1 MRNPMHRL
9 GSKRSF
15 LFASASVLALAFAG
29 CGGDD
34 DGESVFGGDGGS
46 SASSGSGGGSA
57 SGGTGAGGLNFG
69 GGANS
74 DAGGVGGGNPD
85 GSCASTIVQSS
96 LVPANLLF
104 VVDRSGSM
112 NCNLPSDGQTTAECE
127 ITPAKEFPAQP
138 SKWELTRDALKQS
151 LDDLEVAGNV
161 GVGMVN
167 FPVAPTD
174 CTPTDTPDVAIQ
186 SLDTTQNTDLKAALD
201 AVVPKGKTPLAGA
214 TILAYKHILGL
225 LKAATTPA
233 NYFVVVI
240 TDGFETCQPSVIAKL
255 LGQDIPTASGINI
268 RTFVI
273 GVPGSEDGRALL
285 SQMSFLG
292 NTALT
297 PGCTHTATPA
307 NVGDCHFDMTT
318 STNLSQDLKD
328 ALAVISGQALS
339 CELDVPAAPPGSKID
354 YASVKV
360 KNTGVEVTK
369 DDAAP
374 CDSANGWQFS
384 TDKKKI
390 YLCGSAC
397 DDAKQPGVSLSIDLG
412 CLGNIQ

>member
-1 MRNPMHRL
+1 MHRL
-9 GSKRSF
+9 VSTRHF
-15 LFASASVLALAFAG
+15 LFTSATVLALVFAG
-29 CGGDD
+29 CGSDD
-34 DGESVFGGDGGS
+34 DGESVFNGDGGS
-46 SASSGSGGGSA
+46 SASGSGGGSA
-57 SGGTGAGGLNFG
+57 SGGTGAGINVG

-74 DAGGVGGGNPD
+74 DGGGMGGGTNPD
-85 GSCASTIVQSS
+85 GSCASTVVQSS

-112 NCNLPSDGQTTAECE
+112 NCNLPTDGQTTAECE
-127 ITPAKEFPAQP
+127 ITPAPEFPSLP
-138 SKWELTRDALKQS
+138 TKWELTRDALKLS
-151 LDDLEVAGNV
+151 LDELQAAGNV

-174 CTPTDTPDVAIQ
+174 CTPTDTPDVAITN
-186 SLDTTQNTDLKAALD
+186 LDQTQNDALKAALD

-225 LKAATTPA
+225 LQAATTPA

-240 TDGFETCQPSVIAKL
+240 TDGFETCQPSVIPKL
-255 LGQDIPTASGINI
+255 LGQDIPTATSINI

-285 SQMSFLG
+285 SQMAFLG
-292 NTALT
+292 DTAVT

-339 CELDVPAAPPGSKID
+339 CELDVPTPPAGSKID
-354 YASVKV
+354 YNSVKV
-360 KNTGVEVTK
+360 KNTGVDVTK
-369 DDAAP
+369 DDSAP

-390 YLCGSAC
+390 YLCGTAC

-412 CLGNIQ
+412 CIGNIQ